1 MLLQIDCQ
9 PKQVA
14 DITLSFDDGTR
25 KYVTLRPGLYAE
37 FTYRK
42 CGIVETVQGKVVG
55 VYAPSVHPNRHIHRE
70 PSSFVCPPV
79 STVEENRERRIFI
92 SVETQSKTVDIEVLS
107 ILDVRTIFETV
118 RGVSSPDDETQIQLI
133 RNNRGFIEFSLD
145 GSTWNTVTMID
156 EGINTKIDDAIT
168 AAMNEY
174 KAQIE
179 ELNTKIAE
187 LEAKLSA
194 GPTDPNGGSTTTTT
208 DSNAGQSGTTTTTDP
223 NAGQSGATTNTS
235 NGSTTVDPN
244 GGSTATT
251 TDPNAGQTGSSTG
264 NTNP

>member
-55 VYAPSVHPNRHIHRE
+55 VYAPSVHPNRHITRE
-70 PSSFVCPPV
+70 PSSFVCPPPV
-79 STVEENRERRIFI
+79 SSVNDDRERRIAI
-92 SVETQSKTVDIEVLS
+92 SVETQSKTVSIEVLS
-107 ILDVRTIFETV
+107 ILDVRTVFENV

-145 GSTWNTVTMID
+145 GATWNTVTMID

-168 AAMNEY
+168 VAMDAY
-174 KAQIE
+174 KTQIE

-194 GPTDPNGGSTTTTT
+194 GSTDP
-208 DSNAGQSGTTTTTDP
+208 NAGQSGATTTTDP

-235 NGSTTVDPN
+235 NGSVDQN
-244 GGSTATT
+244 GGSTTTT
-251 TDPNAGQTGSSTG
+251 TDPNAGQTGSSTST
-264 NTNP
+264 TNP

>member
-174 KAQIE
+174 KTQIE

-194 GPTDPNGGSTTTTT
+194 GPTTDPNGGS
-208 DSNAGQSGTTTTTDP
+208 TTTTTDP

-235 NGSTTVDPN
+235 NGSVDQN
-244 GGSTATT
+244 GGSTTTT
-251 TDPNAGQTGSSTG
+251 TDPNAGQTGSSTST
-264 NTNP
+264 TNP